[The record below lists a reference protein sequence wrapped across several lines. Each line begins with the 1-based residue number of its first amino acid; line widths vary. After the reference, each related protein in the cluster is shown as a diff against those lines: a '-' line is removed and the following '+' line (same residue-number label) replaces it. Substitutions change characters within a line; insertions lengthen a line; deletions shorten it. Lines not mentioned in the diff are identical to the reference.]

1 MTRQELIKAIN
12 DNEERWSCPAYNCD
26 KPEEEG
32 NSGECCLKCAE
43 QQLAEYEKQLTQK
56 GEKALEKLNILRHYM
71 AGRAE
76 SPLFKNTR
84 FYEGYKMALEDL
96 EYILEL

>member
-1 MTRQELIKAIN
+1 MTREELIKAIN
-12 DNEERWSCPAYNCD
+12 DNEERWSCPSYNCD

-43 QQLAEYEKQLTQK
+43 QQLAEYEKAIRAEGQRAI
-56 GEKALEKLNILRHYM
+56 EKIKLLRSYM
-71 AGRAE
+71 TGRAE

-84 FYEGYKMALEDL
+84 FYEGYNMALEDL
-96 EYILEL
+96 NYILDL